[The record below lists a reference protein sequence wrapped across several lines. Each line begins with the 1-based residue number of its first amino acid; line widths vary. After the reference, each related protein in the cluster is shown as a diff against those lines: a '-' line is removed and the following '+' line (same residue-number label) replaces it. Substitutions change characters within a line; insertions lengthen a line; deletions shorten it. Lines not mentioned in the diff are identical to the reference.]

1 VERVPGNAHRK
12 TFREG
17 GIKMAGIFPVD
28 VGPQYEGEVIRKD
41 DMYVELGGPKQKSK
55 FELVMLKSA
64 DEVENEKIEVIG
76 PDLGDV
82 EEGSSYPIGLLI
94 DVAGEKLE
102 KDMEP
107 VFERR
112 IHLYTNYIEGFY
124 HMNQRDDVWMR
135 INKDSFGK
143 GLNSFEAIGQILIFL
158 FTSELDVIEKISI
171 TFVTDEKKVEELLV
185 NARKI
190 YEERDERAR
199 GLKEEDVEEFYSCAL
214 CQSFAPTHICCITP
228 ERIANCGAINWFDG
242 RAAYKLD
249 PEGPIQEVKKK
260 DCIDPIR
267 GEFSGAN
274 ELAVEKSM
282 GAYNRVYL
290 HSAFEFPHTSCG
302 CFQAIWFYIPE
313 VDAFGLV
320 HRYFVGET
328 IVGVPFSTMAAD
340 TSGGRQVEG
349 FLGLALEYLKSP
361 KFLQADG
368 GLRRLVWIPKELKER
383 YKDAIPEDVYDK
395 IATED
400 DVKNVDELLE
410 FLDRVEHPWLR
421 GEVELPI

>member
-1 VERVPGNAHRK
+1 
-12 TFREG
+12 
-17 GIKMAGIFPVD
+17 MAGIFPVD

-55 FELVMLKSA
+55 FELVTLKSL
-64 DEVENEKIEVIG
+64 DEVENEKITVIG
-76 PDLGDV
+76 PDLGDL
-82 EEGSSYPIGLLI
+82 EEGSSYPVGMMI

-124 HMNQRDDVWMR
+124 HMNQRDDIWMR
-135 INKDSFGK
+135 INKDSFNK
-143 GLNSFEAIGQILIFL
+143 GLNSFEMIGQILMFL
-158 FTSELDVIEKISI
+158 YTSELDVIEKISI
-171 TFVTDEKKVEELLV
+171 TFITDEKKVEEELEK
-185 NARKI
+185 AREVYKA
-190 YEERDERAR
+190 RDERAR
-199 GLKEEDVEEFYSCAL
+199 GLRDEDVEEFYSCAL
-214 CQSFAPTHICCITP
+214 CQSFAPTHICIATP
-228 ERIANCGAINWFDG
+228 DRIANCGAISWFDG

-249 PEGPIQEVKKK
+249 PEGPVQEVKKG
-260 DCIDPIR
+260 DCIDPVR
-267 GEFSGAN
+267 GEYAGCN
-274 ELAVEKSM
+274 KLGEEKSM

-313 VDAFGLV
+313 ADAFGLV
-320 HRYFVGET
+320 HRDFVGET
-328 IVGVPFSTMAAD
+328 VVGVPFSTMAAD

-349 FLGLALEYLKSP
+349 FLGLALEYLRSP

-368 GLRRLVWIPKELKER
+368 GLRRLVWMPKELKER

-400 DVKNVDELLE
+400 DVKNADELVE
-410 FLDRVEHPWLR
+410 FLDANGHPWLK